1 MWMDRFVHVMPIDDV
16 IGHEG
21 SPGCVCG
28 PGGQSVSAADIGEPA
43 PPPAGDT
50 AGDAAGDAMPGWPQP
65 AIGMIYHHYALSPC
79 REWEAVPEP

>member
-1 MWMDRFVHVMPIDDV
+1 MDRFVHVMPIDDV

-50 AGDAAGDAMPGWPQP
+50 AGDTAGDAMPGWPQP

>member
-1 MWMDRFVHVMPIDDV
+1 MDRFVHVMPIDDV